1 MEKEKV
7 KNVRRAAKGNLTR
20 TLNAGNLLIEA
31 KRPKQELRNAFQE
44 VKAAHTDL
52 VVKHEAYTMFLTDE
66 EYTEAEIW
74 MDDCTR
80 EFIKFSIIVNDY
92 THDTDDPI
100 SHDEENEDEENEDE
114 ENEDVENEDVENE
127 VEAQNLVSGEHE
139 IEENKSA
146 KTAETSAKPF
156 VLNLK
161 HEKPKLP
168 TFHGDVRKY
177 FIFRE
182 DFRHAVEK
190 RCNARDTIAIL
201 RSCLGSEPA
210 KLIEGI
216 GSDLKAAW
224 RYLDQNYGDP
234 RVVSDAVTSDMER
247 FKPIQLGDDHRFCD
261 LVNLVRRSFNIL
273 KEVKRP
279 QDIDNTHV
287 ISLIERKMTQDD
299 LKVWARH
306 INLKKLEPS
315 MSNLLLWM
323 EDEMTARLRSGAAIR
338 KTGASSRSSVHTVG
352 SNGHVEERES
362 STTDR
367 PIDHKPK
374 QNTCYV
380 CKGDHYADKCSRF
393 LAMVPGERWKVVKEQ
408 RGCFS
413 CLKRGK
419 GHTSFNCTRRKAC
432 GKKFSDGTMCR
443 RPHHELLHEAEGPD
457 AINVAFIQDSSKAIL
472 PIISSFVKGKQG
484 EFSEINV
491 FYDSGAQVS
500 MIRSAYADQ
509 LGLNSK
515 PIKIV
520 ITKVGGVEE
529 ELDTKLYKVPLFAD
543 GGRMI
548 QTIQAVGIPQI
559 SDEPA
564 GVNMNHVSRVLQIST
579 DKLHRKAGPIDLL
592 IGINYPRFHVGETKV
607 KDGLVAR
614 RSPLGWVIFGTNSDD
629 ALPEADKVLHVRLAE
644 PIDLTDFW
652 KTESMGVSVSPCT
665 CEAAK
670 MSLQERAE
678 LKLIEDSCELQ
689 GKKWIMKYPWKQ
701 DPSGLPDNYVQVL
714 KKLES
719 TERRLMKHPDHASSY
734 DMQIKEMEEMK
745 FSRMIT
751 EQEKK
756 EWKGPVHYIAHHA
769 VLRPEKKST
778 PIRIVFNSSASFKGH
793 ILNDY
798 WYKGPDLL
806 NNLFGVVLRFR
817 ENAVAVCGDIT
828 KMYHMVA
835 IPPEDQH
842 VHRFL
847 WRNYETGREP
857 DTYVKTVLT
866 FGDRPAPT
874 MAITAMR
881 KTAKLKQDVKPKAAE
896 AIINNAYVDDMCD
909 SAGDS
914 NEAKLLISD
923 VDEVLEAGGFKVKRW
938 ISNAALDCKERPEEV
953 VLGGES
959 HTEKVLG
966 TVWLPKEDKFSFK
979 IKIDLASAK
988 EPAVFVPLKLTKRQI
1003 LSKLAGIFD
1012 PIGAGAAVLI
1022 KPKIAMQELWQLGLS
1037 WDDEVPPEVKR
1048 KWMVLFEEMIALN
1061 NVKFERCI
1069 TPPNATGD
1077 PALVVFCDASR
1088 LAFGACAYM
1097 KWKLNDGQFGTR
1109 FVAAKARVAPLKELT
1124 IPRLELQAAVLAS
1137 RLGKSVLQE
1146 SRFNFERV
1154 RYLSDSRVALAWIK
1168 GETRSFKPFVSCR
1181 VAEIQSNSS
1190 PEDWSHCPTDLN
1202 VADDLTKG
1210 IAATE
1215 VNGRWFN
1222 GPKFLQLPEDQWPL
1236 EQGVPDM
1243 TEVNR
1248 ERRKVQITCAAA
1260 VCQPVMDCRE
1270 FSTWRRLLRVTAYVV
1285 RFCRNLRLKSSQQN
1299 NSQVQVGPL
1308 SAEEIQDAEEY
1319 WAKKAQT
1326 GLSDRLEKGDFKT
1339 LSPFIDDKGIIR
1351 VGGRVDPNLLSYDGK
1366 SPVLL
1371 PYDHWISTLV
1381 TRDAHRVGHPG
1392 VAATTAKTRRR
1403 YWIIKGSNLAKTVK
1417 GRCTFCREMETK
1429 VETQLMANLP
1439 SCRLQPYTP
1448 PFLYTSCDYFG
1459 PVKVKVGRNKTA
1471 KHYGVI
1477 FTCLNT
1483 RAVHCELATDLT
1495 TMEFL
1500 QVLRRFFSYRG
1511 YPKVLISDN
1520 GSQMVGAEHE
1530 LRLIIEGWDN
1540 NKLKEF
1546 CADRGMKWQFT
1557 TPDAPHQNGCSEAMV
1572 KTVKKA
1578 LKKAIGEAVLTP
1590 FELYTCL
1597 LEVANLVNQRPIGR
1611 MPNDPDDGAY
1621 LCPNDILLGRAT
1633 NTVPQGPFRHTEN
1646 PRHRFEF
1653 CQKIVDSFWKKW
1665 SRDVLPNLVPRK
1677 KWNAERRNVAV
1688 NDFVM
1693 MADSNAVRGRWSAGK
1708 ILQVYPGE
1716 DGLVRNVQVK
1726 TASGTYMRPIT
1737 KICVIY
1743 PAEGFPE

>member
-1 MEKEKV
+1 MEKAKH
-7 KNVRRAAKGNLTR
+7 VRRAAKGNLTR
-20 TLNAGNLLIEA
+20 TLNAGNMLLEA
-31 KRPKQELRNAFQE
+31 KRPMQEIREVFEE

-52 VVKHEAYTMFLTDE
+52 VAKHEAYTMFLNDEDYTDA
-66 EYTEAEIW
+66 EAW
-74 MDDCTR
+74 MNECTR
-80 EFIKFSIIVNDY
+80 DFISFSMRVNDY
-92 THDTDDPI
+92 TDDTTEQEEDVSEEDV
-100 SHDEENEDEENEDE
+100 SEEENEEENEE
-114 ENEDVENEDVENE
+114 EKE
-127 VEAQNLVSGEHE
+127 EAQNLVSGGHGN
-139 IEENKSA
+139 EN
-146 KTAETSAKPF
+146 TSAKSAMMSSQMI
-156 VLNLK
+156 LK

-168 TFHGDVRKY
+168 TFYGDVRKY

-182 DFRHAVEK
+182 DFKHAVEK
-190 RCNARDTIAIL
+190 RCSVRDTIAIL
-201 RSCLGSEPA
+201 RSCLGPEPA

-216 GSDLKAAW
+216 SSDLKAVW

-234 RVVSDAVTSDMER
+234 RVISDTVTADLER
-247 FKPIQLGDDHRFCD
+247 FKPIQPGEDHRFCD
-261 LVNLVRRSFNIL
+261 LVNLIRRSFNIL

-306 INLKKLEPS
+306 INIQKLEPS

-323 EDEMTARLRSGAAIR
+323 EDEMTARLRSGAVIR
-338 KTGASSRSSVHTVG
+338 KTGASSRSSVHMVG
-352 SNGHVEERES
+352 SNGQVNAKES
-362 STTDR
+362 SSPEKFD
-367 PIDHKPK
+367 DQKSKPL
-374 QNTCYV
+374 TCYV
-380 CKGDHYADKCSRF
+380 CKGEHYVDRCSRF

-408 RGCFS
+408 RACFS

-419 GHTSFNCTRRKAC
+419 SHTSYTCSRRKAC
-432 GKKFSDGTMCR
+432 GKSRRDGTICK
-443 RPHHELLHEAEGPD
+443 RPHHELLHETESVD
-457 AINVAFIQDSSKAIL
+457 ALHVAFLQDSSKTIL
-472 PIISSFVKGKQG
+472 PVISSLTKGREG
-484 EFSEINV
+484 ELVESNV
-491 FYDSGAQVS
+491 FYDSGAQIS
-500 MIRSAYADQ
+500 LIRNAFADQ
-509 LGLNSK
+509 LGLESK

-529 ELDTKLYKVPLFAD
+529 ELDTKLYKVPLYAD
-543 GGRMI
+543 NRKVI

-559 SDEPA
+559 SEEPA
-564 GVNMNHVSRVLQIST
+564 GVDVNHMSKVLGIPEE
-579 DKLHRKAGPIDLL
+579 KLHRKAGPVDVL

-614 RSPLGWVIFGTNSDD
+614 KSPLGWVIFGSNSDD
-629 ALPEADKVLHVRLAE
+629 ALPEAKQVLHVRLAE

-670 MSLQERAE
+670 MSTEERAE

-689 GKKWIMKYPWKQ
+689 RNKWIMKYPWKR
-701 DPSGLPDNYVQVL
+701 DPSCLPDNYVQVL

-719 TERRLMKHPDHASSY
+719 TERRLMKQPDHANSY
-734 DMQIKEMEEMK
+734 NMQIKEMEEMK
-745 FSRMIT
+745 FSRKLT
-751 EQEKK
+751 EQEKR
-756 EWKGPVHYIAHHA
+756 EWKGPVHYVAHHA

-793 ILNDY
+793 TLNDY
-798 WYKGPDLL
+798 WFKGPDLL

-835 IPPEDQH
+835 IPPVDQH

-847 WRNYETGREP
+847 WRNFETGREP

-881 KTAKLKQDVKPKAAE
+881 KTAKLKQDDKPKAAE
-896 AIINNAYVDDMCD
+896 AIINNAYVDDICD
-909 SAGDS
+909 SVNNE
-914 NEAKLLISD
+914 NEAKSLISD
-923 VDEVLEAGGFKVKRW
+923 VDEVLGAGGFQVKKW
-938 ISNAALDCKERPEEV
+938 TSNAALNHKESSEVV

-979 IKIDLASAK
+979 IKIELASVK
-988 EPAVFVPLKLTKRQI
+988 DQSTYVPVKLTKRQI

-1037 WDDEVPPEVKR
+1037 WDDEVPQEVKR
-1048 KWMVLFEEMIALN
+1048 KWMTLFEEMIALN
-1061 NVKFERCI
+1061 NVQFERCL
-1069 TPPNATGD
+1069 TPPNASGNSS
-1077 PALVVFCDASR
+1077 LVVFCDASR
-1088 LAFGACAYM
+1088 LAFGACAYAR
-1097 KWKLNDGQFGTR
+1097 WKLSDGQFGAR
-1109 FVAAKARVAPLKELT
+1109 FVAAKSRVAPLKELT
-1124 IPRLELQAAVLAS
+1124 IPRLELQAAVVAS
-1137 RLGKSVLQE
+1137 RLGKSILQE
-1146 SRFNFERV
+1146 SRLNFEKV

-1190 PEDWSHCPTDLN
+1190 PEDWSHCPTLLN

-1210 IAATE
+1210 ISAAE
-1215 VNGRWFN
+1215 ANGRWFN
-1222 GPKFLQLPEDQWPL
+1222 GPKFLQLPEDHWL
-1236 EQGVPDM
+1236 VEHGAPDV
-1243 TEVNR
+1243 TEVNK

-1260 VCQPVMDCRE
+1260 VCQPVINCRE
-1270 FSTWRRLLRVTAYVV
+1270 FSTWRRLLRVTAYVL
-1285 RFCRNLRLKSSQQN
+1285 RFCRNLRLKSRRENDN
-1299 NSQVQVGPL
+1299 NNVHVGPL
-1308 SAEEIQDAEEY
+1308 SSNEIESAEEY
-1319 WAKKAQT
+1319 WTKQAQA
-1326 GLSDRLEKGDFKT
+1326 GLSERVSKGDFKT
-1339 LSPFIDDKGIIR
+1339 LSPLVDDTGIIR
-1351 VGGRVDPNLLSYDGK
+1351 VGGRVDPHLFSYDGK
-1366 SPVLL
+1366 CPVLL
-1371 PYDHWISTLV
+1371 PHDHWISVLI
-1381 TRDAHRVGHPG
+1381 TRNAHRAGHLG
-1392 VAATTAKTRRR
+1392 VAATTAKIRRK
-1403 YWIIKGSNLAKTVK
+1403 YWIIKGTNVAKTIK
-1417 GRCTFCREMETK
+1417 QRCTFCREIEAK
-1429 VETQLMANLP
+1429 VEIQLMANLP
-1439 SCRLQPYTP
+1439 RCRLQPWTP

-1520 GSQMVGAEHE
+1520 GSQMVGAERE
-1530 LRLIIEGWDN
+1530 LRLMIEGWEKN
-1540 NKLKEF
+1540 QLKEF

-1572 KTVKKA
+1572 KTVKQS
-1578 LKKAIGEAVLTP
+1578 LKKAIGDTVLTP

-1611 MPNDPDDGAY
+1611 IPNDPDDGAY
-1621 LCPNDILLGRAT
+1621 LCPNDILLGRASS
-1633 NTVPQGPFRHTEN
+1633 TVPQGPFRHTEN

-1665 SRDVLPNLVPRK
+1665 ARDVLPHLVPRK

-1688 NDFVM
+1688 NDFVIL
-1693 MADSNAVRGRWSAGK
+1693 ADSNAVRGKWSAGR
-1708 ILQVYPGE
+1708 ILQVFPGE

-1743 PAEGFPE
+1743 PAEGFGE

>member
-1 MEKEKV
+1 
-7 KNVRRAAKGNLTR
+7 
-20 TLNAGNLLIEA
+20 
-31 KRPKQELRNAFQE
+31 
-44 VKAAHTDL
+44 
-52 VVKHEAYTMFLTDE
+52 
-66 EYTEAEIW
+66 
-74 MDDCTR
+74 
-80 EFIKFSIIVNDY
+80 
-92 THDTDDPI
+92 
-100 SHDEENEDEENEDE
+100 
-114 ENEDVENEDVENE
+114 
-127 VEAQNLVSGEHE
+127 
-139 IEENKSA
+139 
-146 KTAETSAKPF
+146 
-156 VLNLK
+156 
-161 HEKPKLP
+161 
-168 TFHGDVRKY
+168 
-177 FIFRE
+177 
-182 DFRHAVEK
+182 
-190 RCNARDTIAIL
+190 
-201 RSCLGSEPA
+201 
-210 KLIEGI
+210 
-216 GSDLKAAW
+216 
-224 RYLDQNYGDP
+224 
-234 RVVSDAVTSDMER
+234 
-247 FKPIQLGDDHRFCD
+247 
-261 LVNLVRRSFNIL
+261 
-273 KEVKRP
+273 
-279 QDIDNTHV
+279 
-287 ISLIERKMTQDD
+287 
-299 LKVWARH
+299 
-306 INLKKLEPS
+306 
-315 MSNLLLWM
+315 
-323 EDEMTARLRSGAAIR
+323 
-338 KTGASSRSSVHTVG
+338 
-352 SNGHVEERES
+352 
-362 STTDR
+362 
-367 PIDHKPK
+367 
-374 QNTCYV
+374 
-380 CKGDHYADKCSRF
+380 
-393 LAMVPGERWKVVKEQ
+393 
-408 RGCFS
+408 
-413 CLKRGK
+413 
-419 GHTSFNCTRRKAC
+419 
-432 GKKFSDGTMCR
+432 
-443 RPHHELLHEAEGPD
+443 
-457 AINVAFIQDSSKAIL
+457 
-472 PIISSFVKGKQG
+472 
-484 EFSEINV
+484 
-491 FYDSGAQVS
+491 
-500 MIRSAYADQ
+500 MIRTECAEQS
-509 LGLNSK
+509 GLDSK

-529 ELDTKLYKVPLFAD
+529 ELDTKLYKVPLYAD
-543 GGRMI
+543 SGKMI
-548 QTIQAVGIPQI
+548 QTIQAVGTPQI
-559 SDEPA
+559 SEEPA
-564 GVNMNHVSRVLQIST
+564 GVDMNHASRVLGIPT

-614 RSPLGWVIFGTNSDD
+614 RSPLGWVIFGSNSDD
-629 ALPEADKVLHVRLAE
+629 ALPEAKQVLHVRLAE
-644 PIDLTDFW
+644 PIDLRDFW

-689 GKKWIMKYPWKQ
+689 VNKWIMKYPWKR
-701 DPSGLPDNYVQVL
+701 DPSSLPDNYVRVL

-719 TERRLMKHPDHASSY
+719 TERRLMKQLDHARSY
-734 DMQIKEMEEMK
+734 DMRIKELEDMK
-745 FSRMIT
+745 FSRKLT
-751 EQEKK
+751 EQEKNK
-756 EWKGPVHYIAHHA
+756 WVGPVHYIAHHA
-769 VLRPEKKST
+769 VLRPEKKTT
-778 PIRIVFNSSASFKGH
+778 PVRIVFNSSASFKGH
-793 ILNDY
+793 TLNDY

-835 IPPEDQH
+835 IPPVDQH

-847 WRNYETGREP
+847 WRNYETERQP

-874 MAITAMR
+874 MAITAMH

-896 AIINNAYVDDMCD
+896 AIINNAYVDDICD
-909 SAGDS
+909 SAGNAND
-914 NEAKLLISD
+914 AKTLISD
-923 VDEVLEAGGFKVKRW
+923 VDEVLGAGGFKVKKW
-938 ISNAALDCKERPEEV
+938 ISNAALDSKERPEEV

-979 IKIDLASAK
+979 IKIDLAS
-988 EPAVFVPLKLTKRQI
+988 ERDSAVFVPIRLTKRQI

-1012 PIGAGAAVLI
+1012 PIGAGAAVLV
-1022 KPKIAMQELWQLGLS
+1022 KPKIAMQELWQLGLG

-1061 NVKFERCI
+1061 SVKFERCL

-1077 PALVVFCDASR
+1077 PSLVVFCNASR

-1097 KWKLNDGQFGTR
+1097 KWKLDDGQFGTR

-1137 RLGKSVLQE
+1137 RLGKSILQE

-1154 RYLSDSRVALAWIK
+1154 RYLSDSRVALTWIK

-1190 PEDWSHCPTDLN
+1190 PEDWSHCPTELN

-1222 GPKFLQLPEDQWPL
+1222 GPKFLQLPEDHWPL
-1236 EQGVPDM
+1236 EHGVPDM

-1270 FSTWRRLLRVTAYVV
+1270 FSTWRRLLRVTAYVL
-1285 RFCRNLRLKSSQQN
+1285 RFCRNLCLKSSQQSDN
-1299 NSQVQVGPL
+1299 NPVQVGSI
-1308 SAEEIQDAEEY
+1308 SAEEIKDAEEY
-1319 WAKKAQT
+1319 WTKKAQT
-1326 GLSDRLEKGDFKT
+1326 GLTDRLGKGDFKT

-1366 SPVLL
+1366 SPALL

-1381 TRDAHRVGHPG
+1381 TRDAHKAGHPG

-1403 YWIIKGSNLAKTVK
+1403 YWIIKGSYLAKIIK
-1417 GRCTFCREMETK
+1417 GRCTFCREMEAK

-1439 SCRLQPYTP
+1439 TCRLQPYTP

-1483 RAVHCELATDLT
+1483 RAVHCELASDLT

-1520 GSQMVGAEHE
+1520 GSQMVGAERE
-1530 LRLIIEGWDN
+1530 LRLMIEGWDN
-1540 NKLKEF
+1540 SKLKEY

-1597 LEVANLVNQRPIGR
+1597 LEEANLVNQRPIGR
-1611 MPNDPDDGAY
+1611 IPNDPDDGAY

-1653 CQKIVDSFWKKW
+1653 CQKIVDSFWKK
-1665 SRDVLPNLVPRK
+1665 
-1677 KWNAERRNVAV
+1677 
-1688 NDFVM
+1688 
-1693 MADSNAVRGRWSAGK
+1693 
-1708 ILQVYPGE
+1708 
-1716 DGLVRNVQVK
+1716 
-1726 TASGTYMRPIT
+1726 
-1737 KICVIY
+1737 
-1743 PAEGFPE
+1743 

>member
-1 MEKEKV
+1 MEKDKA

-20 TLNAGNLLIEA
+20 TLNAGNQLLVA
-31 KRPKQELRNAFQE
+31 KRPLEEVRDAFQE

-52 VVKHEAYTMFLTDE
+52 VAKHEAYTMFLNDE
-66 EYTEAEIW
+66 EYTEAETW

-80 EFIKFSIIVNDY
+80 NYIEFSMLVNDY
-92 THDTDDPI
+92 THDTDAP
-100 SHDEENEDEENEDE
+100 SPQLQGEENEDEENEDE
-114 ENEDVENEDVENE
+114 VNEAE
-127 VEAQNLVSGEHE
+127 VQNVVSGEHE
-139 IEENKSA
+139 NEGNTSA
-146 KTAETSAKPF
+146 KTAEASAKP
-156 VLNLK
+156 VVLK

-168 TFHGDVRKY
+168 TFYGDVRKY

-182 DFRHAVEK
+182 DFKHAVEK

-201 RSCLGSEPA
+201 RSCLGPEPA

-216 GSDLKAAW
+216 SSDLKAAW

-234 RVVSDAVTSDMER
+234 RVISDAVTADMER
-247 FKPIQLGDDHRFCD
+247 FKPIQPGEDHRFCD

-352 SNGHVEERES
+352 SNGHLQERES
-362 STTDR
+362 SITD
-367 PIDHKPK
+367 KPDDRK
-374 QNTCYV
+374 SKPNICYV
-380 CKGDHYADKCSRF
+380 CKGDHYVDKCPRF

-419 GHTSFNCTRRKAC
+419 SHTSFNCARRKAC
-432 GKKFSDGTMCR
+432 GKKCPDGTMCR
-443 RPHHELLHEAEGPD
+443 RPHHELLHEEGGPN
-457 AINVAFIQDSSKAIL
+457 ALNIAFVQDSGKAIL
-472 PIISSFVKGKQG
+472 PVISSFIKGKQS
-484 EFSEINV
+484 EFIETNV

-500 MIRSAYADQ
+500 MIRSACAEQ
-509 LGLNSK
+509 SGLDSK

-529 ELDTKLYKVPLFAD
+529 ELDTKLYEVPLYAD
-543 GGRMI
+543 SGKMI

-559 SDEPA
+559 SEEPA
-564 GVNMNHVSRVLQIST
+564 GVDMNHVSKVFGIPT
-579 DKLHRKAGPIDLL
+579 DKLHRKAGSIDLL

-614 RSPLGWVIFGTNSDD
+614 RSPLGWVIFGSNSDD
-629 ALPEADKVLHVRLAE
+629 ALPTAKQVLHVRLAE
-644 PIDLTDFW
+644 PIDLTEFW

-665 CEAAK
+665 CEAC
-670 MSLQERAE
+670 ERTE

-689 GKKWIMKYPWKQ
+689 GNRWIMKYPWKR
-701 DPSGLPDNYVQVL
+701 DPSSLPDNYGQVL

-719 TERRLMKHPDHASSY
+719 TERRLMKQPDHASSY
-734 DMQIKEMEEMK
+734 DTQIKELEDMK
-745 FSRMIT
+745 FSRKLT
-751 EQEKK
+751 EQEKN
-756 EWKGPVHYIAHHA
+756 EWEGPVHYIAHHA
-769 VLRPEKKST
+769 VLRPEKKTT

-793 ILNDY
+793 TLNDY

-806 NNLFGVVLRFR
+806 NNQFGVILRFR

-835 IPPEDQH
+835 IPPLDQH

-847 WRNYETGREP
+847 WRNYDTERQP

-874 MAITAMR
+874 MAITAMHM
-881 KTAKLKQDVKPKAAE
+881 TAKLKQDAKPKAAE
-896 AIINNAYVDDMCD
+896 AIINNAYVDDICD
-909 SAGDS
+909 SAGNAS
-914 NEAKLLISD
+914 EAKTLISD
-923 VDEVLEAGGFKVKRW
+923 VDGVLEAGGFKVKKW
-938 ISNAALDCKERPEEV
+938 ISNAALDAKERPEEV
-953 VLGGES
+953 VLGGEN
-959 HTEKVLG
+959 HAEKVLG

-979 IKIDLASAK
+979 IKIDLAS
-988 EPAVFVPLKLTKRQI
+988 ERDPAVFVPMRLTKRQI

-1022 KPKIAMQELWQLGLS
+1022 KPKIAMQELWQLGLG

-1048 KWMVLFEEMIALN
+1048 KWMALFEEMIALN
-1061 NVKFERCI
+1061 NVKFERCL

-1077 PALVVFCDASR
+1077 PSLVVFCDASR

-1137 RLGKSVLQE
+1137 RLGKSILQE

-1181 VAEIQSNSS
+1181 VAEIQSNCS
-1190 PEDWSHCPTDLN
+1190 PEDWSHCPTELN

-1210 IAATE
+1210 IASTE
-1215 VNGRWFN
+1215 VNGRWFS
-1222 GPKFLQLPEDQWPL
+1222 GPKFLQLPEDHWPL
-1236 EQGVPDM
+1236 EHGVPDM

-1248 ERRKVQITCAAA
+1248 ERRKVQITCAVA

-1270 FSTWRRLLRVTAYVV
+1270 FSTWKRLLRVTAYVL
-1285 RFCRNLRLKSSQQN
+1285 RFCRNLRLKSSLQSDN
-1299 NSQVQVGPL
+1299 NQVQVGPIG
-1308 SAEEIQDAEEY
+1308 AEEIKDAEEY

-1366 SPVLL
+1366 GPALL

-1381 TRDAHRVGHPG
+1381 TRDAHKAGHPG

-1403 YWIIKGSNLAKTVK
+1403 YWIIKGSNLAKIIK
-1417 GRCTFCREMETK
+1417 SRCTFCREMEAK

-1483 RAVHCELATDLT
+1483 RAVHCEIATDLT

-1530 LRLIIEGWDN
+1530 LRLMVEGWDN
-1540 NKLKEF
+1540 TKLKEY

-1590 FELYTCL
+1590 FELYTCFF
-1597 LEVANLVNQRPIGR
+1597 EVANLVNQRPIGR
-1611 MPNDPDDGAY
+1611 VPNDPDDGAY

-1665 SRDVLPNLVPRK
+1665 SRDVLPSLVPRK
-1677 KWNAERRNVAV
+1677 KWNAEKRNVAV
-1688 NDFVM
+1688 DDFVI

-1708 ILQVYPGE
+1708 ILQVFPGE

-1743 PAEGFPE
+1743 PAEGFGQ